1 MPEHD
6 HLRQL
11 AARLAMDRPIDWD
24 AEERA
29 AADENLRAAIQQLRL
44 IAAMGGFYRA
54 VPPSGESEDLSASI
68 SLARSVAGRSD
79 GRDATAEPGLV
90 PSSRAAHESSLHPGS
105 RWGHLEI
112 LERVGGGAFGEV
124 FRARDTRLD
133 RVVALKLLT
142 QDGSGATDE
151 RVREARLM
159 AKARHPNVVVVHGA
173 DRIDGRV
180 GIWMEFLEGETL
192 DRILRARGTL
202 GAREAAL
209 IGIDLCRA
217 LSAVHA
223 TGTIH
228 QDVKLSNVMRA
239 DGGRIV
245 LMDFGLGR
253 ETAAGEGTGSQ
264 RSLSGTPMFM
274 APEVLCGAEPS
285 ARSDVYSLGVVLFS
299 LITGSFPVEAAS
311 LAELRT
317 RHERGDVKHAR
328 ALRPDLP
335 EDFAHVL
342 DRILAADPE
351 NRFATPAEVERALL
365 RSLGAAVEA
374 GRTEA
379 PAARWRPARMALL
392 ISASLVVIALALGLR
407 EIAARRAPP
416 VAVSAPFADTPT
428 LTLIG
433 EHAGDMFGFAV
444 AGVGDVDQDGFD
456 DLLVGAPF
464 SDEGVKDGGKAYLYR
479 GGKAGLDPNPSW
491 TVVGAIDSAAM
502 GATIAS
508 RTNLSFDG
516 FSDIVI
522 SDRRRVLVY
531 PGSANGPASDPA
543 QILTGGEGRTLFG
556 CALATGDVD
565 HDGDDDLLVGEPL
578 FESRTSRSGRALLY
592 LTRNGALT
600 KEPVWTR
607 LGPEDSQF
615 GIYADMSGDV
625 NNDGFLDAVVGAK
638 SASFGPERRES
649 GGAFVYL
656 GSSAG
661 LDSIAVVL
669 PGKQAG
675 AGAGEVLF
683 PGDLD
688 GDGYDDLLVG
698 AEWASNGE
706 EREGVVEVYFGSR
719 TGIRPYGAAFVESN
733 NAGANF
739 GSHLG
744 PLGDLDGDGCDEFYV
759 GAIRYQINAPREGA
773 AFVFRGS
780 PRRDFE
786 RIWFRCGGKAGSW
799 YGGSGEAA
807 GDLNGD
813 GLTDFVVAA
822 HAWDSDS
829 GENVGRV
836 DIFLQRP
843 KR

>member
-1 MPEHD
+1 MPKRD

-11 AARLAMDRPIDWD
+11 AARLAMDRSIDWD

-29 AADENLRAAIQQLRL
+29 AADENQRAAIRQLRL

-54 VPPSGESEDLSASI
+54 VPPSAENEDMSASI
-68 SLARSVAGRSD
+68 SLARSVTGYNDESD
-79 GRDATAEPGLV
+79 GASEPRLV
-90 PSSRAAHESSLHPGS
+90 PSSSAARESALHPGS
-105 RWGHLEI
+105 RWGHLEVM
-112 LERVGGGAFGEV
+112 ERVGGGAFGEV

-133 RVVALKLLT
+133 RVVALKLIAR
-142 QDGSGATDE
+142 DGSGATDE

-159 AKARHPNVVVVHGA
+159 AKARHPNVVLVHGA

-192 DRILRARGTL
+192 DRVLRARGTL
-202 GAREAAL
+202 GARETAL

-239 DGGRIV
+239 EGGRIV

-253 ETAAGEGTGSQ
+253 ETAAADGTGSQ

-274 APEVLCGAEPS
+274 APEVLRGAEPS

-299 LITGSFPVEAAS
+299 LITGSFPVEAGS
-311 LAELRT
+311 LAELRA
-317 RHERGDVKHAR
+317 RHERGSVKHAR
-328 ALRPDLP
+328 ELRPDLP

-342 DRILAADPE
+342 DRILSPDPQ
-351 NRFATPAEVERALL
+351 NRFATPAEVERSLL

-374 GRTEA
+374 GRTET
-379 PAARWRPARMALL
+379 PAAPRKHARTALL
-392 ISASLVVIALALGLR
+392 VAASLVVIALALGWQQ
-407 EIAARRAPP
+407 ITARRASP
-416 VAVSAPFADTPT
+416 AAFSAPFADNPT

-433 EHAGDMFGFAV
+433 EHAEDMFGFAV
-444 AGVGDVDQDGFD
+444 AAVGDVDQDGFD

-464 SDEGVKDGGKAYLYR
+464 SDEGVRDGGKAYLYR
-479 GGKAGLDPNPSW
+479 GGKDGLEPNPSW
-491 TVVGAIDSAAM
+491 TVVGTADGATM
-502 GATIAS
+502 GAAIAP

-516 FSDIVI
+516 FADIVI
-522 SDRRRVLVY
+522 GDRRRVLVY
-531 PGSANGPASDPA
+531 PGSANGPASVPA
-543 QILTGGEGRTLFG
+543 QILTGGDSTSLFG

-578 FESRTSRSGRALLY
+578 FRTPASESGRALLY
-592 LTRNGALT
+592 LTQNGVVT
-600 KEPVWTR
+600 KEPVWTS
-607 LGPEDSQF
+607 LGPEASQF
-615 GIYADMSGDV
+615 GIFADMSGDV
-625 NNDGFLDAVVGAK
+625 NNDGFRDAVVGAK
-638 SASFGPERRES
+638 FASFGPERRGS

-661 LDSIAVVL
+661 LDSIPVVL

-675 AGAGEVLF
+675 SGAGEVAIA
-683 PGDLD
+683 GDLD

-698 AEWASNGE
+698 AEWASNGD
-706 EREGVVEVYFGSR
+706 EREGVVEIYFGSR
-719 TGIRPYGAAFVESN
+719 SGILPYGASFVESN

-739 GSHLG
+739 GSNLG
-744 PLGDLDGDGCDEFYV
+744 ALGDLDGDGCGEFYA
-759 GAIRYQINAPREGA
+759 GAIRYQVTAPREGA
-773 AFVFRGS
+773 ASIFRGS
-780 PRRDFE
+780 PRRDFQ

-799 YGGSGEAA
+799 YGARGGSA

-813 GLTDFVVAA
+813 GLTDFFVAA
-822 HAWDSDS
+822 HAWDSDA